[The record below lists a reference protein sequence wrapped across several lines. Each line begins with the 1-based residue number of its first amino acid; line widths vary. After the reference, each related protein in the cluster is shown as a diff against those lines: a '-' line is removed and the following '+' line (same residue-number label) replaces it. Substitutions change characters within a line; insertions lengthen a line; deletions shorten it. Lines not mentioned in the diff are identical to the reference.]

1 MTAGEPTA
9 GEQKFSLPTLTAMV
23 VGSMVGAGIFSPM
36 ATFGRATG
44 PFGALI
50 AWLIAGSGMLMLALV
65 FQNLA
70 QRKPDLDNGIFSYA
84 KAGFGDYMG
93 FAAAFG
99 F

>member
-1 MTAGEPTA
+1 
-9 GEQKFSLPTLTAMV
+9 MV
-23 VGSMVGAGIFSPM
+23 VGSMVGAGIFSLM

-50 AWLIAGSGMLMLALV
+50 AWLIAGFNMLMLAFVL
-65 FQNLA
+65 QNLA
-70 QRKPDLDNGIFSYA
+70 QRKLDLDNDIFSYA
-84 KAGFGDYMG
+84 KEGFGNYLG